1 METPISKLK
10 AAVYQKT
17 PAPWLPSKPKVLTA
31 LIVIQV
37 SALVLSPDWRE
48 YRIAWIIFGAS
59 IPIAGWLAMRWR
71 IYSTVFITPKRSKV
85 KITDSRWED
94 FSFRGWGDE
103 KMKAHFLR
111 SESGSEET
119 ILYLHGYNSS
129 LGRGESRCQHMN
141 S

>member
-1 METPISKLK
+1 MVSGMEPPISKLK

-59 IPIAGWLAMRWR
+59 IPIAGWLAMR
-71 IYSTVFITPKRSKV
+71 
-85 KITDSRWED
+85 
-94 FSFRGWGDE
+94 
-103 KMKAHFLR
+103 
-111 SESGSEET
+111 
-119 ILYLHGYNSS
+119 
-129 LGRGESRCQHMN
+129 
-141 S
+141 